1 MQITADKERPVS
13 ERKAVIQRSSK
24 ETSISLELNL
34 DGSGQ
39 TSISTGYAF
48 LDHML
53 TLWAFWAGFDLSVTC
68 AGDLDVD
75 AHHSVEDVGLCLG
88 QAIQEALGD
97 KAGVERVGAAKVPMD
112 EALGE
117 AVVDLSGRAYL
128 VYQGDLLPPVI
139 AGEERDLWREFL
151 KSVAFKAGMNLHVL
165 LHYGQNGHHL
175 LEAGFKA
182 FGLAMR
188 QAVCVGRRGVSSTK
202 GRLD

>member
-1 MQITADKERPVS
+1 MSDRRAH
-13 ERKAVIQRSSK
+13 IQRTTS
-24 ETSISLELNL
+24 ETDISLSLNL
-34 DGSGQ
+34 DGQGR
-39 TSISTGYAF
+39 TTISTGFAF

-53 TLWAFWAGFDLSVTC
+53 SLWAFWAGFDLEISC

-75 AHHSVEDVGLCLG
+75 AHHSAEDVGLCLG
-88 QAIQEALGD
+88 QALQEALGD
-97 KAGVERVGAAKVPMD
+97 KSGVNRVGSAKAPMD
-112 EALGE
+112 EALAE
-117 AVVDLSGRAYL
+117 AVVDLSGRPYL
-128 VYQGDLLPPVI
+128 VFQDDPLPSVI

-151 KSVAFKAGMNLHVL
+151 KSVAFKSGMNLHVL

-188 QAVCVGRRGVSSTK
+188 KAATVGRQGVSSTK